1 MPYVYKITNDVNGK
15 MYIGQTSRTLEER
28 FDEHLNELNK
38 KRSIGRPLYDAMR
51 KYGVSH
57 FHVDLIEETDSPKER
72 EVYWVEY
79 YGTFKNGYNATLGG
93 DGKRYLDYD
102 LVVMIYQQTGNMAE
116 TANLLGI
123 CADSVDEILRIK
135 NECKRSSA
143 EIAIEKYSKPVH
155 MFDLN
160 GLYIKSFISVAD
172 AARYLIDNKL
182 SNGKA
187 SGLRTRISNVCHGK
201 RKSAAGFKWAY
212 ENKI

>member
-1 MPYVYKITNDVNGK
+1 MSYVYKITNDVNGK

-28 FDEHLNELNK
+28 FEEHRKEALQ
-38 KRSIGRPLYDAMR
+38 KRSEGRPLYDAIRM
-51 KYGVSH
+51 YGICH
-57 FHVDLIEETDSPKER
+57 FHIEVIEETDCPKER
-72 EVYWVEY
+72 EIYWVEY

-102 LVVMIYQQTGNMAE
+102 LVVMTYQQIGNMVE

-135 NECKRSSA
+135 NAYKRSSS
-143 EIAIEKYSKPVH
+143 EIAIEKHSKPVH

-160 GLYIKSFISVAD
+160 GLYIRTFISVAD

-182 SNGKA
+182 SNCKA
-187 SGLRTRISNVCHGK
+187 SGLRTHISNVCNGK
-201 RKSAAGFKWAY
+201 RKSVAGFKWAY

>member
-1 MPYVYKITNDVNGK
+1 MSYVYKITNDVNGK
-15 MYIGQTSRTLEER
+15 MYIGQTSRTLDER
-28 FDEHLNELNK
+28 FDEHLSELHK

-51 KYGVSH
+51 KYGTEH
-57 FHVDLIEETDSPKER
+57 FHVELIEETDKPKER
-72 EVYWVEY
+72 EIYWIEY

-102 LVVMIYQQTGNMAE
+102 LVVLTYQQTGNMVE

-135 NECKRSSA
+135 NKCKRSSA

-155 MFDLN
+155 MFSLSW
-160 GLYIKSFISVAD
+160 LYIRTFISVAD

-182 SNGKA
+182 SNCKA
-187 SGLRTRISNVCHGK
+187 SGLRTHISDVCNGK
-201 RKSAAGFKWAY
+201 RKSAAGFKWSY
-212 ENKI
+212 EKI